1 MDAFDHTL
9 IQGRGAAG
17 NPVNRFEKIAYERD
31 EDQDP
36 IDEPKLITEYYKDI
50 SRSIII
56 TNDSPDIAFE
66 ASINIYRGCEHGCV
80 YCFARPT
87 HEYLGLSSG
96 LDFESRIF
104 VKQDAPSL
112 LRKELARSGWKP
124 QVLVLSSV
132 TDCYQPIERKLELTR
147 QCLEV
152 LLDFRNP
159 VALITKNRLITRD
172 IDLFKQM
179 HDYNGVAV
187 NVSLTTL
194 NADVARRME
203 PRASSPEHR
212 LAAIEELASAGI
224 PVNVLVAPVVPGLTD
239 HELPS
244 IIKAAG
250 KAGARSAGYIVL
262 RLPYAVKDLFVQ
274 WLEDHFPDRKNKV
287 INRIRSLR
295 GGKLYDPTW
304 GKRMSGEGI
313 FADEIRKLFEVAV
326 RKAGM
331 NRRSGE
337 LSTAAFR
344 NAGDKQ
350 IMLF

>member
-1 MDAFDHTL
+1 MDTFDHNL
-9 IQGRGAAG
+9 IQGRGAGG
-17 NPVNRFEKIAYERD
+17 NPVNRFERIAYQRD
-31 EDQDP
+31 EEYDP
-36 IDEPKLITEYYKDI
+36 QEDPKLATEYYKDT
-50 SRSIII
+50 SRSIIV

-104 VKQDAPSL
+104 VKEDAPTL
-112 LRKELARSGWKP
+112 LRKELAKPGWKP
-124 QVLVLSSV
+124 QVLAVSSV
-132 TDCYQPIERKLELTR
+132 TDCYQPIERKLGLTR
-147 QCLEV
+147 QCLQV

-159 VALITKNRLITRD
+159 TALITKNRLITRD
-172 IDLFKQM
+172 IDLLRQM
-179 HDYNGVAV
+179 HDYHGVAV
-187 NVSLTTL
+187 NISLTTL
-194 NADVARRME
+194 NDEVARRME

-212 LAAIEELASAGI
+212 LAAIKELAAAGI

-250 KAGARSAGYIVL
+250 KAGAQSAGYIVL

-274 WLEDHFPDRKNKV
+274 WLEDHFPDRKNK
-287 INRIRSLR
+287 ILNRIRSLR
-295 GGKLYDPTW
+295 GGKLYDSTW

-313 FADEIRKLFEVAV
+313 FADEIRKLFEVAS

-331 NRRSGE
+331 SKRYSP
-337 LSTAAFR
+337 LSTSAFR
-344 NAGDKQ
+344 NAGDQQ